1 MALAN
6 PLENKLVVLIGGS
19 GFVGTHVAQDLLARG
34 ARLRVAARHPEKAFR
49 LKPLANLGQIQFARL
64 DVNDAASIAACVA
77 GADAVVYLVG
87 RFGKDQH
94 SLQATGAGI
103 AAQAAAV
110 TGASSFVYISSIG
123 ADAAKEGGY
132 FSTKGEGEQ
141 LVRAN
146 FPAATVIRP
155 SAVFGEE
162 GGFIPLFAQMV
173 QMMPA
178 VPVFG
183 PEAKLQPVGVDDL
196 AKAIG
201 NALADPARHGG
212 KTYEAAG
219 PDVFTTTAIYCAMND
234 AQGRSRPL
242 LPMPD
247 ALARLVAALPLT
259 PISADQV
266 DMLAENNVAT
276 AGMPGLKELGVN
288 AQPLALFLERW
299 MVRYRNHGRFAA
311 KRDTAA

>member
-1 MALAN
+1 MALPD

-19 GFVGTHVAQDLLARG
+19 GFIGTHVAQDLLARG

-49 LKPLANLGQIQFARL
+49 LKPLANLGQIQFVRL
-64 DVNDAASIAACVA
+64 DVRDEASINACVA

-87 RFGKDQH
+87 TFGKDQR
-94 SLQATGAGI
+94 SLQALGAGN
-103 AAQAAAV
+103 AARAAAA
-110 TGASSFVYISSIG
+110 TGASSFVYVSSIG
-123 ADAAKEGGY
+123 ADAAKPGGY
-132 FSTKGEGEQ
+132 FSTKGEGEE
-141 LVRAN
+141 LVHAA

-162 GGFIPLFAQMV
+162 GGFVPLFAQMV
-173 QMMPA
+173 QLMPA
-178 VPVFG
+178 IPVFG
-183 PEAKLQPVGVDDL
+183 PEAKLQPVCVDDL

-219 PDVFTTTAIYCAMND
+219 PDVFTTTDLYRMMNE
-234 AQGRSRPL
+234 AQGRTRPL

-259 PISADQV
+259 PISADQL

-276 AGMPGLKELGVN
+276 AGMPGLKELGVA

-299 MVRYRNHGRFAA
+299 MVRYRKNGRFAA
-311 KRDTAA
+311 KRGTA